1 MNDYI
6 LNIKDLHKSFMKAR
20 QKIEVLVNFN
30 IEIAKGEFVVIVGPS
45 GSGKSTLLHILGGL
59 DTPDSGLLLYNNQ
72 NIFGK
77 NNNMDNYRKHVVGF
91 VFQHHYL
98 MPDFTILENV
108 MIPAM
113 VAGLG
118 DKEAK
123 EKAYKIIE
131 FLGLSDRI
139 EHYPAEC
146 SGGEGQRAAI
156 CRALI
161 NNPEIILADE
171 PTGNLDRKNSD
182 NVLNIFLNENKRG
195 TTIIVATHDENIA
208 NCADKVVHLEKR

>member
-123 EKAYKIIE
+123 EKAYKVIE